1 MKLNK
6 ILNKNVA
13 FDIMMTQ
20 LSKKNY
26 SIESEKFKNLG
37 YIFDNGQ
44 VIIYAHRDGVLSV
57 KLDSIMDFCKEL
69 LLIADEYNDN
79 VCKRLGMDVRTF
91 SAGGG
96 KSRYE

>member
-79 VCKRLGMDVRTF
+79 VCKRLGMDVRAF
-91 SAGGG
+91 NAGGG